1 MYVAVR
7 FQNWDHMI
15 SMTTLLYI
23 FSSTELFR
31 SCGACQ
37 RGRMLPTKLA
47 CGDCDDFALDFRC
60 FNLPRVVKHKEDEP
74 PLSLCYGE
82 EDPNGKYW
90 CDICER
96 ETNPKDWFYTSS
108 DSGATLHVQ
117 CVLGDFSFLMPGRI
131 MQYVRGRKFEVV
143 RNHHCSRPFCAGCQ
157 SRCKGPFFLKISD
170 PKIIYICSEGCL

>member
-23 FSSTELFR
+23 MVRRQSLRALSQHPL
-31 SCGACQ
+31 SCDD
-37 RGRMLPTKLA
+37 
-47 CGDCDDFALDFRC
+47 DCDFALDFGC
-60 FNLPRVVKHKEDEP
+60 FNLPRVVKHKDDEP